1 MPIPLKLQVFEG
13 PMDLLLHLIEKNK
26 IDIYDIPIVTITDQ
40 YLAYMRQMEHDD
52 MNVTSEF
59 LVMAATLLDIK
70 CRMLLP
76 KEETEEGEEEED
88 PREELV
94 KRLLEY
100 KMYKYLSEELKEKS
114 LNAGP
119 RYFKQQDLP
128 EEVRS
133 YVPPLNYEELIGDK
147 TAQSLRKVF
156 AEVLKRKKSRVDP
169 IRSGFGKI
177 QKEEINVADKEL
189 YICAYLERHP
199 HADFREML
207 ELQDSKEE
215 IIVTFLVILELM
227 KSQKIRI
234 TQEEAFG
241 KILID
246 LVEGE
251 PAEPEVLTEQEP
263 AEVESELIPEL
274 EPVEPEVL
282 TEQESLSEPAELELM
297 PEQEPL
303 SEPELLPEQVPADP
317 ESELMPEL
325 EPVEPELLPE
335 QVPADPESELMP
347 EQDPASE
354 PEAAMEPAHI
364 PEPEIPESVEEEQDL
379 SEGEPEKLLK
389 RHLIARPRIGAASL
403 SRHAMPIKAKRI
415 GKDRYL
421 LARGNRIWSRRKN
434 RERRI
439 KGFKKKNRL

>member
-1 MPIPLKLQVFEG
+1 MAALENPQVRLRKFEG
-13 PMDLLLHLIEKNK
+13 PLDLLFHLIEKND
-26 IDIYDIPIVTITDQ
+26 IDIYDIPIAEVTDQ
-40 YLAYMRQMEHDD
+40 YMEYLDKMNSLD
-52 MNVTSEF
+52 MEVASEF
-59 LVMAATLLDIK
+59 LLMAATLVHIK
-70 CRMLLP
+70 SRMLLP
-76 KEETEEGEEEED
+76 DRNISDGTSEPD

-94 KRLLEY
+94 RRLLEY
-100 KMYKYLSEELKEKS
+100 KMYKYLSEELREKG
-114 LNAGP
+114 LHAGP

-156 AEVLKRKKSRVDP
+156 TEVLRRKKSRVDP

-177 QKEEINVADKEL
+177 QREEISVADKEL
-189 YICAYLERHP
+189 YIRAYLERHP

-241 KILID
+241 KIVID

-251 PAEPEVLTEQEP
+251 PAEPE
-263 AEVESELIPEL
+263 
-274 EPVEPEVL
+274 
-282 TEQESLSEPAELELM
+282 
-297 PEQEPL
+297 
-303 SEPELLPEQVPADP
+303 LLPEQ
-317 ESELMPEL
+317 

-335 QVPADPESELMP
+335 QELV
-347 EQDPASE
+347 E
-354 PEAAMEPAHI
+354 PV
-364 PEPEIPESVEEEQDL
+364 PEPEPVITGTAELEFLSEPVSEPAPVVVETVKRLHVPKLEKELVETAEPEPEVELAEEPEPVDEEPELAEEPEPADAEPDL
-379 SEGEPEKLLK
+379 IEGEPDKQRK
-389 RHLIARPRIGAASL
+389 RHLIARPRMGAASL

-439 KGFKKKNRL
+439 KGFKKKNIL